1 MLLSMVALQSNGR
14 KMVFSI
20 NMTRSSECLFEKIYH
35 GTYSNHWA
43 SCMVLVVKNPPTNA
57 GDARDMGSVP
67 GSGRSPGG
75 GNGNP
80 QQYSRLKNP
89 MDRGAWLGTILRV
102 GKSQT

>member
-57 GDARDMGSVP
+57 GDARDVGSIP
-67 GSGRSPGG
+67 GKGRSPGE

-80 QQYSRLKNP
+80 LQYYCLETQIHDDISK
-89 MDRGAWLGTILRV
+89 
-102 GKSQT
+102 GKA